1 MARLCCLLLIALGL
15 ALPASATAQTRRTCE
30 RPQLAHAPDRVT
42 KLERQG
48 YAAYRNDAVPADQP
62 FELHLV
68 GSYNGSGRVTVEPS
82 DKPVV
87 LVLASYQAGIWRLD
101 VRPGARLARVVL
113 FGNEPQRVNG
123 LPDGVELI
131 DRAGCGEWA
140 DRFENVQQ
148 GVRYMPDEY
157 RRYLAAAQAATG
169 LVESSFQGQPDIA
182 AEFAVPP
189 GAGYRVAATIEK
201 PAESRELAPADPA
214 ATIARYDE
222 MMAQAPEPF
231 RPTMKILIDLIKRGK
246 LPALHPIGDPG
257 PQRTP
262 IGTRPLFR
270 PERSDG
276 RDRCDRGFIVGRGEG
291 ETVKCSWG
299 NQFYVLGNAHDVLDD
314 SWGDDIVNPGGG
326 DDVLHLGWGNDVA
339 VLEAGWGDDIVSK
352 TCHGA
357 ELPDA
362 DRTRIGWRHRYN
374 SFIVFGPGVKPQ
386 EMRWESRTV
395 LTHPPSSSK
404 LTIKA
409 DCFNLVFTEDGELAP
424 YIEPVQ
430 ARPVPPPPAPQG
442 LPADP
447 AERAAMVQRMRE
459 QFVQHL
465 SAGAERGDVVLE
477 VDRAAFEAMEQ
488 QASIEARDGIA
499 RIIRRDGK
507 LLLVFHAN
515 RSVGVVEIRPKP
527 Q

>member
-1 MARLCCLLLIALGL
+1 VARLCCLILIALGL
-15 ALPASATAQTRRTCE
+15 ALPASAAAQTRRNCE
-30 RPQLAHAPDRVT
+30 RPQLVHAPDRVT

-48 YAAYRNDAVPADQP
+48 YAAYRNEAVPADQP

-68 GSYNGSGRVTVEPS
+68 GSYNGSGRVAVEPS

-87 LVLASYQAGIWRLD
+87 LVLASYQASIWRLD

-113 FGNEPQRVNG
+113 FGNEPQRVTG
-123 LPDGVELI
+123 LPDGVEVI

-148 GVRYMPDEY
+148 GVRYMLDEY

-169 LVESSFQGQPDIA
+169 LVESSFQGQHDIA

-201 PAESRELAPADPA
+201 PAEPREVAPADPA

-246 LPALHPIGDPG
+246 LPALYPIGDPG

-262 IGTRPLFR
+262 IGTRPLFQ
-270 PERSDG
+270 PERNDQ
-276 RDRCDRGFIVGRGEG
+276 RDRCERGYIVGRPDGD
-291 ETVKCSWG
+291 TVKCSWG
-299 NQFYVLGNAHDVLDD
+299 KQFYVLGNANDVLDD
-314 SWGDDIVNPGGG
+314 GWGDDIVNPGGG
-326 DDVLHLGWGNDVA
+326 DDVLHLHWGNDIV
-339 VLEAGWGDDIVSK
+339 VLEPNWGDDIISK
-352 TCHGA
+352 TCSMA
-357 ELPDA
+357 TLPDA

-374 SFIVFGPGVKPQ
+374 NFIVFGPGIRPQ
-386 EMRWESRTV
+386 DMRWESKSV
-395 LTHPPSSSK
+395 LTHPFSRSK
-404 LTIKA
+404 LTIKD
-409 DCFNLVFTEDGELAP
+409 DCFNFVFTEDGELTP
-424 YIEPVQ
+424 YAEPVQ
-430 ARPVPPPPAPQG
+430 AQPAPPPRPAQPS
-442 LPADP
+442 PAD
-447 AERAAMVQRMRE
+447 RAAMQQRMRE
-459 QFVQHL
+459 QVVQQL
-465 SAGAERGDVVLE
+465 SSMARGDVVLE
-477 VDRAAFEAMEQ
+477 VDRAAFETMEKE
-488 QASIEARDGIA
+488 ASIEAPDGVA

>member
-1 MARLCCLLLIALGL
+1 MARLIVLLTAAITL
-15 ALPASATAQTRRTCE
+15 ALPATALAQARRTCE
-30 RPQLAHAPDRVT
+30 RPELAHTPDRIT

-48 YAAYRNDAVPADQP
+48 YAAYRNDVVPAEQP
-62 FELHLV
+62 FELHLI

-82 DKPVV
+82 DKP
-87 LVLASYQAGIWRLD
+87 LVLALASNQAGIWRID

-113 FGNEPQRVNG
+113 FGSEPQRLNG
-123 LPDGVELI
+123 LPDGVEVV
-131 DRAGCGEWA
+131 DRTGCSGVA
-140 DRFENVQQ
+140 DHFEGVQQ
-148 GVRYMPDEY
+148 GVRYMLDEY
-157 RRYLAAAQAATG
+157 RHYLAAAQAATG
-169 LVESSFQGQPDIA
+169 LVESSFQGQHDLG
-182 AEFAVPP
+182 AEFTVPP
-189 GAGYRVAATIEK
+189 GAAYRVAATIEK
-201 PAESRELAPADPA
+201 PAEPRELAPADPA
-214 ATIARYDE
+214 ATIASYDAL
-222 MMAQAPEPF
+222 MKQAPEPF

-246 LPALHPIGDPG
+246 LPALYPIGDPG

-262 IGTRPLFR
+262 IGTRPLFQ
-270 PERSDG
+270 PERNDQ
-276 RDRCDRGFIVGRGEG
+276 RDRCERGYIVGRPDGD
-291 ETVKCSWG
+291 TVKCSWG
-299 NQFYVLGNAHDVLDD
+299 KQFYVLGNGNDVLDD

-352 TCHGA
+352 TCHDA
-357 ELPDA
+357 ELPVA

-374 SFIVFGPGVKPQ
+374 SFIVFGPGIKPQ
-386 EMRWESRTV
+386 DMRWESRTV

-409 DCFNLVFTEDGELAP
+409 DCFNFVFTEDGELAP

-430 ARPVPPPPAPQG
+430 ARPVPPPAPQG

-488 QASIEARDGIA
+488 QASIEARDGVA
-499 RIIRRDGK
+499 RIIRHDGK